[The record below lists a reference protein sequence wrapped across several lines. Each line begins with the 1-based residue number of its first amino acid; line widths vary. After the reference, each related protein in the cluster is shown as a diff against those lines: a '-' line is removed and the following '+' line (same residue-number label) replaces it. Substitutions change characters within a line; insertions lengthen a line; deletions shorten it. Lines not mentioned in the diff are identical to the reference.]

1 MTDFVLVHG
10 GWHGGW
16 CWQPVADLLRAEGH
30 RVFAPTLTG
39 LAERRHLID
48 CVRGPDTHV
57 DDILQLLEFEDLSDI
72 TLVGHSYGGTIITAV
87 ASFVPQRI
95 ARLVYLDAMVPEKSN
110 QSPSSMSNKQRA
122 AEIAAA
128 RREDGHI
135 EATGFERW
143 VSPERIEFVKS
154 RTTPQPGSCFGK
166 GVQLGGR
173 QHEIAKKDYIIC
185 ARHRPSPFWH
195 FYEKY
200 RQESG
205 WQCHE
210 LDCLHD
216 AMLEQPAALAAILE
230 GGPGA

>member
-16 CWQPVADLLRAEGH
+16 CWRQLEDLLTAKGH

-57 DDILQLLEFEDLSDI
+57 ADILQLLEFEDLSDI

-87 ASFVPQRI
+87 ASFVPERI

-154 RTTPQPGSCFGK
+154 RTTPQPGSWFGK

>member
-16 CWQPVADLLRAEGH
+16 CWRQLEDLLTAKGH

-48 CVRGPDTHV
+48 CVCGPDTHV
-57 DDILQLLEFEDLSDI
+57 ADILQLLEFEDLSDI
-72 TLVGHSYGGTIITAV
+72 TLVGHSYGGTVITAV
-87 ASFVPQRI
+87 ASFVPERI

-210 LDCLHD
+210 MDCLHD